1 MGKVLLLGVMLCCI
15 HDVSAVMH
23 SWKAFNTAST
33 GLSEFPEYVAVNILD
48 DEDIGYFD
56 SRTSLF
62 QYRQKWME
70 ENLGQDYV
78 KQETDILKGN
88 MQRDKASVRIV
99 MERFNQSGGVHVYQ
113 RMYGL
118 KDWQTEDYTCV
129 VEHKSLEED
138 IVKRVIER
146 EIRRNQDIE
155 TRGPS
160 MGVIIGC
167 VVGVLLL
174 LALAVVGVVVWKKR
188 GAGYGKTNTSDTES
202 ENSELKPA
210 VKA

>member
-1 MGKVLLLGVMLCCI
+1 MVTWQKKGED
-15 HDVSAVMH
+15 HYDDVEQWETVP
-23 SWKAFNTAST
+23 N
-33 GLSEFPEYVAVNILD
+33 
-48 DEDIGYFD
+48 EDGTFQTT
-56 SRTSLF
+56 SRLT
-62 QYRQKWME
+62 
-70 ENLGQDYV
+70 V
-78 KQETDILKGN
+78 
-88 MQRDKASVRIV
+88 
-99 MERFNQSGGVHVYQ
+99 
-113 RMYGL
+113 

-129 VEHKSLEED
+129 VQHKSLEKD

-160 MGVIIGC
+160 M
-167 VVGVLLL
+167 
-174 LALAVVGVVVWKKR
+174 KR